1 MVLSNKTRASI
12 DEFSCRLVRGLR
24 EQIKF
29 NALRVRDSLFDVG
42 IASTLQNGTQQ
53 GVALIGVR
61 RHRNIAIRYLGRVG
75 RWQEEIFAAVSLVH
89 TTRSYIL
96 DSGLPVIHDATV
108 DQAIICWRDLQDHGT
123 DILSIE

>member
-29 NALRVRDSLFDVG
+29 NALRVCDSLFDVG
-42 IASTLQNGTQQ
+42 IASTLQDGTQQ

-61 RHRNIAIRYLGRVG
+61 RHRNIAIGYLDLLVA
-75 RWQEEIFAAVSLVH
+75 RWQEEIFAAFSLVH

-108 DQAIICWRDLQDHGT
+108 DQAIICWWDL
-123 DILSIE
+123 